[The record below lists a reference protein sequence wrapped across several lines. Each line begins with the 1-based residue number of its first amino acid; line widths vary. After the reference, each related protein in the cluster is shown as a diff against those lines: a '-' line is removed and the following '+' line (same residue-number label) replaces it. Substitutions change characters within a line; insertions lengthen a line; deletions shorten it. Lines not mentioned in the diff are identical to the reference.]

1 MTKVKTILEGPSTWL
16 IDIHE
21 TSWVAGEHKLIK
33 LNQLFNRTFQ

>member
-1 MTKVKTILEGPSTWL
+1 MTKVKTVMEVPSMWL

-33 LNQLFNRTFQ
+33 